1 MKQIPANF
9 SRPDTKERLLDAA
22 ERLFASDGFQG
33 TSLRQLT
40 AEAKANLAAVNYH
53 FGSKEALLAAV
64 FERRLLPLNELR
76 SRNLQQLRLGA
87 ERPTSRQVLQA
98 FVEPTLAFR
107 DRDPGAEAF
116 VRLVGRAIAD
126 PDDTLRKIF
135 MRLMEPIFL
144 LLYETLAEA
153 LPQLSR
159 SDLFWRLHF
168 ALGALSH
175 TMCLAGRFQIVPPGV
190 TPAADAASL
199 TSQVLDF
206 LTAGMEA
213 SCS

>member
-1 MKQIPANF
+1 MNLPLRLTQ
-9 SRPDTKERLLDAA
+9 PDTKVRLLDAA
-22 ERLFASDGFQG
+22 ERLFASEGFQG
-33 TSLRQLT
+33 VSLRQLT
-40 AEAKANLAAVNYH
+40 AEAQANLAAVNYH
-53 FGSKEALLAAV
+53 FGSKEALLVAV

-76 SRNLQQLRLGA
+76 SCNLQQLRQGTG
-87 ERPTSRQVLQA
+87 RPAAREVLRA
-98 FVEPTLAFR
+98 FVEPTLCFR

-116 VRLVGRAIAD
+116 VRLVGRAVAE
-126 PDDTLRKIF
+126 PDDTIRKIF
-135 MRLMEPIFL
+135 MRLMEPVFL

-159 SDLFWRLHF
+159 SALFWRLHF
-168 ALGALSH
+168 ALGAMSH

-199 TSQVLDF
+199 TAQLLDF

-213 SCS
+213 PCS